1 MSTHPVQQPAG
12 PPPTSPR
19 NGLEDLPSTR
29 SVLRVVFIVL
39 LVIAV
44 VAIVRLLWQ
53 PLSWIVIATFLAVAL
68 AGPVNLLNRHMRRGL
83 AIAVVYSALILIPI
97 GIAAAILPPL
107 VNQGVEFVNHLPKY
121 SSDLRNEVQKNPK
134 LERLNRKFGIT
145 DKLNKLATD
154 APSRIGE
161 AATVVRDLGASI
173 ISSIF
178 AGLTIFVLS
187 IFMVARGRQWIESLL
202 RLRAGPHADAAAV
215 ALERIAGAVA
225 NYIAGAVIQAT
236 VAAVT
241 AFIVLTALGVPFA
254 GALAVLV
261 GLFDLLPLVGATI
274 AAVFVGIV
282 TLFNNFPADTIIW
295 AVFAVAYQQFENY
308 VIQPQIQKRAVQ
320 LEPFIVL
327 VSVLFGATLFGIV
340 GAILAIPFAA
350 SVQIAVQEWWR
361 FRTAE
366 NLVVVHEERHE
377 HPPDE
382 PGPGPPA
389 DGAPDSAPS

>member
-154 APSRIGE
+154 APNRIGE